1 MEIIDSKILIDKLFK
16 NQLNSLELDVFLRG
30 IKDKKKEEEYTR
42 ILEKYFELY
51 FKKENQKLN
60 G

>member
-16 NQLNSLELDVFLRG
+16 NQLNSLELDAFLRG